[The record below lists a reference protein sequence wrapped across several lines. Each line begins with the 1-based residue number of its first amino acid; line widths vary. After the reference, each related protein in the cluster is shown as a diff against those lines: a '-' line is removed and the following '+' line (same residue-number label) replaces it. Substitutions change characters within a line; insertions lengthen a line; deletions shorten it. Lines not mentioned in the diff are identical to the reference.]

1 MSIFSINSCGNS
13 DQIIAMQLMKAFEK
27 LKACLGR
34 RHVRRLINVAQ

>member
-1 MSIFSINSCGNS
+1 MPPFSINGCGNS

-34 RHVRRLINVAQ
+34 GVGHRLINVVQ